1 MIHFRIAQYIE
12 REQLFNLNDR
22 VLVALSGG
30 ADSVALLRVL
40 LALGYTC
47 GAAHCNF
54 HLRGEE
60 SDRDQ
65 HFVEELCARHKV
77 PFHLIHFPTEEYAE
91 AHKIS
96 IEMAARELRYE
107 WFDRLCEEEK
117 YKVVAVAHHQDDSV
131 ETVLLNLIRGTG
143 IHGLTG
149 IRPVNG
155 KIVRPLL
162 CVDRSE
168 ILDYLSRLNQHYVID
183 STNLQDEYTRNKIR
197 INILPLLQSVNPS
210 VKESILRTA
219 SHLAEVE
226 TLFDKTI
233 EEGKRRVL
241 KENGIIIEALEKE
254 PAPKSL
260 LFEILRAY
268 GFNSAQV
275 EDIYRCRATQPGKV
289 FYAADIRVVKDRGSF
304 LLLPPEQ
311 HEGPVLI
318 DKPTGELVF
327 GNKRFRFS
335 LCKREPEFK
344 VFRDKNLACL
354 DADKLTFPLMIR
366 QWQTGD
372 KFVPFGMTG
381 KKNVS
386 DYLTD
391 NKKNFEEREET
402 VVVCSQDKIV
412 WLAGERPD
420 NRFRI
425 EDTTKNILLIELL
438 PVKA

>member
-54 HLRGEE
+54 HLRGKEA
-60 SDRDQ
+60 DRDQ
-65 HFVEELCARHKV
+65 LFVEELCSHNKV
-77 PFHLIHFPTEEYAE
+77 PLHLIHFQTKEYAE

-107 WFDRLCEEEK
+107 WFNRLCEEDN
-117 YKVVAVAHHQDDSV
+117 YKAVAVAHHQDDSV

-149 IRPVNG
+149 IRPING
-155 KIVRPLL
+155 RVVRPLL

-168 ILDYLSRLNQHYVID
+168 ILDYLSGLNQPYVTD

-219 SHLAEVE
+219 SSLAEIE
-226 TLFDKTI
+226 TLFDETI
-233 EEGKRRVL
+233 EEGKKRVL
-241 KENGIIIEALEKE
+241 KDKHIIIEALKKE

-260 LFEILRAY
+260 LFEILRTY

-275 EDIYRCRATQPGKV
+275 EDIYRSRTAQSGKV
-289 FYAADIRVVKDRGSF
+289 FYTADIRVVKDRDSF
-304 LLLPPEQ
+304 LLLPPERN
-311 HEGPVLI
+311 EEPLFI
-318 DKPTGELVF
+318 DKPTGELIF
-327 GNKRFRFS
+327 GNKLFRFS

-344 VFRDKNLACL
+344 ILHDKNMAFL
-354 DADKLTFPLMIR
+354 DADKIIFPLMIR
-366 QWQTGD
+366 RWQTGD

-381 KKNVS
+381 KKKVS

-391 NKKNFEEREET
+391 KQKK
-402 VVVCSQDKIV
+402 
-412 WLAGERPD
+412 L
-420 NRFRI
+420 
-425 EDTTKNILLIELL
+425 
-438 PVKA
+438 